1 MPDRS
6 ADPSAPLLLLGR
18 RTPLARAGTALA
30 DVPVHRLLAP
40 ILQRLVT
47 ETGLAPE
54 SAADVVMGN
63 AVGAGGCSASY
74 LRNHSF
80 MTLVAAVFSLR
91 RGGKSDM
98 SAIARR
104 VRVIIQ

>member
-6 ADPSAPLLLLGR
+6 AEPSAPLVLLGR
-18 RTPLARAGTALA
+18 RTPLTRAGTALA

-54 SAADVVMGN
+54 SVADVVMGN
-63 AVGAGGCSASY
+63 AVGAGGNLARLSALEAGLPLSVPGV
-74 LRNHSF
+74 
-80 MTLVAAVFSLR
+80 T
-91 RGGKSDM
+91 
-98 SAIARR
+98 
-104 VRVIIQ
+104 

>member
-54 SAADVVMGN
+54 SVADV
-63 AVGAGGCSASY
+63 
-74 LRNHSF
+74 
-80 MTLVAAVFSLR
+80 
-91 RGGKSDM
+91 
-98 SAIARR
+98 
-104 VRVIIQ
+104 